1 MLSPQLQLYNKVFKR
16 LLKYDAP
23 VIDVKDIGQTLPYP
37 FFVVQ
42 RMNVKKSFLTFDRF
56 SSQATVL
63 IHVWSVAD
71 DESVHDAAVSYAE
84 SVVSTPIELDG
95 YDAMPDNIDTRFIAD
110 KSTNQLLNHTVITA
124 DYKIY

>member
-16 LLKYDAP
+16 LLKYGAP

-71 DESVHDAAVSYAE
+71 DESVYDAAVSYAE